1 MILLKNNY
9 FAWLWENK
17 LCYKDL
23 LVTDYDTDR
32 ERNGKLNIGDAF
44 LKLEINLEPTEA
56 NEGED
61 EEENDRIDPSLYTN
75 LLVKEG
81 DPMYRDLQK
90 KTDAALKRVRR
101 VAKDNR
107 KYKELKKLL
116 QQAEEEDHQRDD
128 IVDDGLV
135 EHRKKRRKVL
145 KSFREYTNPQ
155 DEEGKFKG
163 WSQRAAEDMREQ
175 VNKLKIEGKRD
186 KVFRMAYRLTYS
198 NKQGGGK
205 RRKGGTQESYPV
217 NYEREIWGLE
227 DIGETEL

>member
-1 MILLKNNY
+1 MVFHEFFFKSSVGDTQWKISCLEEEDYTARIAPHQGEAFAMILLKNNY

-23 LVTDYDTDR
+23 LVTDHNTER

-44 LKLEINLEPTEA
+44 LKLEINLEPMEA

-81 DPMYRDLQK
+81 DTMYRDLQK
-90 KTDAALKRVRR
+90 KTEAALKRVRQ

-135 EHRKKRRKVL
+135 EHHKKRRKVL
-145 KSFREYTNPQ
+145 KTFP
-155 DEEGKFKG
+155 G
-163 WSQRAAEDMREQ
+163 
-175 VNKLKIEGKRD
+175 IH
-186 KVFRMAYRLTYS
+186 
-198 NKQGGGK
+198 
-205 RRKGGTQESYPV
+205 
-217 NYEREIWGLE
+217 
-227 DIGETEL
+227 